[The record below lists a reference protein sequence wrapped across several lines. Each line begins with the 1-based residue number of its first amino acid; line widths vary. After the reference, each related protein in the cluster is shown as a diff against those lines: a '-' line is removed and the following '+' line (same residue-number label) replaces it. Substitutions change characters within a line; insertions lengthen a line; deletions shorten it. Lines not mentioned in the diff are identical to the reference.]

1 MINTYKALLPYKT
14 KMILQIHDELIFK
27 VPKEEIEIIKPIIKN
42 AMESAMNLLI
52 PLQVEGEEGKTWY
65 DAK

>member
-1 MINTYKALLPYKT
+1 
-14 KMILQIHDELIFK
+14 MILQIHDELIFK

-42 AMESAMNLLI
+42 AMESAMNLSI

>member
-1 MINTYKALLPYKT
+1 MSEIRQGLATGNNAMFLKKWY
-14 KMILQIHDELIFK
+14 E

-42 AMESAMNLLI
+42 AMESAMNLSI